1 MTAELDN
8 RVRLALYERFVD
20 EREPPSATDVADA
33 LGISTQDAED
43 AFRRLDEAHVI
54 VLMPGTSAIWMANPL
69 SAVPTAFRVETPR
82 GEFWGN
88 CIWDGLG
95 VVSMLGGDGT
105 VETKCPDCEEPM
117 SLRVENYELLDGDG
131 LAHFAVP
138 AARWWENIGF
148 T

>member
-1 MTAELDN
+1 VTTDLDS

-20 EREPPSATDVADA
+20 EGEPPSAAELAESLDIA
-33 LGISTQDAED
+33 LEEAE
-43 AFRRLDEAHVI
+43 ASLRRLHEAHVI
-54 VLMPGTSAIWMANPL
+54 VLMPGRTEVWMAAPL
-69 SAVPTAFRVETPR
+69 SAVATGFRVETLR

-95 VVSMLGGDGT
+95 VVSMLGRDGT
-105 VETKCPDCEEPM
+105 VQTRCPDCDEPM
-117 SLRVENYELLDGDG
+117 TLRVEAGELVDGRG

-138 AARWWENIGF
+138 AARWWDNIGF